1 MRDIVPVPQTTKPN
15 FYSEKELRSSAF
27 ASDTRQVT
35 TVERAASVPS
45 RRSSIRPRKVIRIG
59 FFLTAFLVIIFGG
72 VVLWQWKV
80 SLEAYGERGFGA
92 LEQAAHAVR
101 SKDVLLA
108 QKKLQ
113 EAEGYFSRGSR
124 LLFGMENLL
133 PVLSKI
139 PGTEVM
145 VSGVALMR
153 AGDHLSV
160 GARELSAFLFQA
172 LIDFDVSSKNPSLLE
187 ILDHGEKNLIQGN
200 EEIQAALR
208 LLEYVHPESL
218 PKEKQRPFQRGEALL
233 PVLAHALDLSVTHL
247 DLLKELIGGNGPRL
261 YLFLFQ
267 NNHELRP
274 TGGFIGSY
282 ALLEMRSGEVRRFFV
297 DGIFNPDGQLKEN
310 IVPPLP
316 IQKISTGWSL
326 HDSNWFPDFPTSA
339 EKARFF
345 YEKTGGPTTDGVV
358 ALTPEVLERLL
369 RIMGPVDLPEYG
381 VTIDA
386 QNFVPLI
393 QEEVET
399 GYDKEENNPKKILGD
414 LTGVILRRLIENP
427 NPQLLIQLGDEF
439 VRLLN
444 ERHILLFARDN
455 RIQALIENSHWSGK
469 VLSTPYDYLS
479 VIHTNINGFKTD
491 GVIQDE
497 IGHRVSI
504 QADGSLIDTVTITR
518 THTGG
523 NTDYDWWNRVNAN
536 YMRVYVP
543 LGSKLLSAS
552 GMTREVNVPPVDYT
566 ALNFRRDPDVEQ
578 EEGRIQ
584 VDPESGTRIGEEFGK
599 TVFGNWVYVS
609 PGEQV
614 TVIYRYRLPFQLSL
628 DSSHPV
634 PFSILYQKQSGTSD
648 WKLSTEVDYP
658 SEKTVIWQSGE
669 NLIPYGRVLKQQTN
683 LNHDVFVG
691 LVFQ

>member
-1 MRDIVPVPQTTKPN
+1 MRDIVPGSQTKKQT
-15 FYSEKELRSSAF
+15 FHSKE
-27 ASDTRQVT
+27 ASHLSTPALGTQVT
-35 TVERAASVPS
+35 MVEREVLVPK
-45 RRSSIRPRKVIRIG
+45 RKNNIRQRKRIHIG
-59 FFLTAFLVIIFGG
+59 FFLVVFLSVALGG
-72 VVLWQWKV
+72 VGLWQWKV
-80 SLEAYGERGFGA
+80 SVETYGEQGFEA
-92 LEQAAHAVR
+92 LEQAARAVR
-101 SKDVLLA
+101 SKNVGLA
-108 QKKLQ
+108 QEKLQ
-113 EAEGYFSRGSR
+113 EAEGHFSRGSE
-124 LLFGMENLL
+124 LLFGVEHLL

-139 PGTEVM
+139 PGMELI
-145 VSGVALMR
+145 VSGIALMR
-153 AGDHLSV
+153 AGDHLAV
-160 GARELSAFLFQA
+160 GAQELSAFLSRA
-172 LIDFDVSSKNPSLLE
+172 LIDFDTASKNPSLLG
-187 ILDHGEKNLIQGN
+187 ILDRGEKDLIQGN
-200 EEIQAALR
+200 KEIQAALR
-208 LLEYVHPESL
+208 FLEYVHPESL
-218 PKEKQRPFQRGEALL
+218 PEEKQRPFQRSEALL

-282 ALLEMRSGEVRRFFV
+282 ALLEMQSGEVRRFFV

-310 IVPPLP
+310 IVPPVP

-326 HDSNWFPDFPTSA
+326 HDSNWFPDFPASA

-345 YEKTGGPTTDGVV
+345 YEKTGGPTTDGVI

-393 QEEVET
+393 QEEVEV

-444 ERHILLFARDN
+444 ERHILLFARDD

-469 VLSTPYDYLS
+469 ILPTPYDYLS

-491 GVIQDE
+491 GVIRDE
-497 IGHRVSI
+497 VDHRVSI

-523 NTDYDWWNRVNAN
+523 NTPYEWWNRVNAN

-552 GMTREVNVPPVDYT
+552 GMTREVNASPVDYT
-566 ALNFRRDPDVEQ
+566 ALNFRRDPDVEW

-614 TVIYRYRLPFQLSL
+614 TVTYRYRLPFQLSL
-628 DSSHPV
+628 NSSHPV
-634 PFSILYQKQSGTSD
+634 PFSILYQKQPGTSD
-648 WKLSTEVDYP
+648 WKLSTEVEYP
-658 SEKTVIWQSGE
+658 SEKRVIWQSGE

-683 LNHDVFVG
+683 LNYDVFVG
-691 LVFQ
+691 LVLQ